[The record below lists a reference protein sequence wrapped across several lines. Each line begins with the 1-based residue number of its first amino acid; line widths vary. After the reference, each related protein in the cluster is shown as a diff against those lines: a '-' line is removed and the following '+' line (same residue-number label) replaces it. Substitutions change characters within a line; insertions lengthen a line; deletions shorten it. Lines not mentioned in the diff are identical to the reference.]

1 MADELTRDV
10 DVAHYFPKV
19 VAPSL
24 EFQELAKT
32 ENLEFARIWPQA
44 KKWFVNTYVELLD
57 VDGAKR
63 WESMLGIRPGDTDT
77 LTQRKNKILAKINHS
92 LPYTERK
99 FQLMLDQRYGEN
111 VVTLSCDYN
120 NYKLNLEMYD
130 DAGVNDGQVYKYAR
144 SIIPANLGAIINAIL
159 VMYIKTHHYL
169 SCRLS
174 WAGTQRYFS
183 SATGK
188 TEALYWEGT
197 HDKNGVPHTHYFNGQ
212 YRHDALE
219 GDTNYKDDQKHFLDV
234 VYRSETVCSFQ
245 SVNFAQGKIIGQA
258 VKPVVTNH
266 KMFLTD
272 IVSPVSRVTCHQQIG
287 VNKVLAYKQTSIG
300 ANAAQDNILNG
311 SWELDGSHTLNTTA
325 SSHKEGMY
333 SHTATVT
340 VIKGGSRME
349 ESL

>member
-10 DVAHYFPKV
+10 DIAHYFPRV

-32 ENLEFARIWPQA
+32 ENIEFARIWPQA

-63 WESMLGIRPGDTDT
+63 WESMLDIRPGDTDT

-99 FQLMLDQRYGEN
+99 FQQMLDQRYGEG
-111 VVTLSCDYN
+111 VVTLKCDYD

-130 DAGVNDGQVYKYAR
+130 DAGINEGQVYKYAR
-144 SIIPANLGAIINAIL
+144 SIIPANLGAIVNAIL

-169 SCRLS
+169 SIGIT
-174 WAGTQRYFS
+174 WTGTQRYFS

-188 TEALYWEGT
+188 TSALYWEGT

-219 GDTNYKDDQKHFLDV
+219 GDTNYKDDQKHFLTAS
-234 VYRSETVCSFQ
+234 YYSEAVSNLKP
-245 SVNFAQGKIIGQA
+245 VNTAQGKIVGNT
-258 VKPVVTNH
+258 VKKVTINH

-272 IVSPVSRVTCHQQIG
+272 IVSPVSRVTCQSE
-287 VNKVLAYKQTSIG
+287 VMVDTVLNYKQTCS
-300 ANAAQDNILNG
+300 NAEFDNVLDG
-311 SWELDGSHTLNTTA
+311 SWELDGSRELASTTRR
-325 SSHKEGMY
+325 KYMLK
-333 SHTATVT
+333 HTATVT
-340 VIKGGSRME
+340 VIKGDTRTE
-349 ESL
+349 EGL